1 MKQKYARVLE
11 SDERMRA
18 LEVFSNGRKWT
29 SKLTKPKMFNI
40 TDANREQNNKSA
52 TAIPAYPGSL

>member
-18 LEVFSNGRKWT
+18 LEVFSSGRKWT

-40 TDANREQNNKSA
+40 TDANRKQKNKNA
-52 TAIPAYPGSL
+52 VLEP